1 MNANCFNHCMRKPS
15 LFGILALGCFLQL
28 WCALSPVQA
37 ETLKYIKIGEHE
49 TSTRIVEAAKLRY
62 VKIGEHETYTRV
74 VFEFKEPVQFD
85 VPQVK
90 PGGRFSVVFVD
101 TTTALPRQITLDA
114 TERVES
120 IAFEQRE
127 SNLSAVVAMSF
138 LQFRIK
144 PFTLTDPERLV
155 VDVYPVKPPVD
166 TAQGNIVLKK
176 MVFKDTPE
184 DLPDPEIPF
193 AGEAL
198 PAAAVEDAAPA
209 VNGESQPER
218 DVREDAALPA
228 AVETEDTAPAAM
240 APLAPDP
247 APDPAPVPEPETAA
261 DIPGQSR
268 IDSDGFSKT
277 ADAARAAEENLQA
290 FLMPVLIALSIII
303 VLLLALIIFQK
314 KRVPAPQTSETG
326 LDALKTN
333 ADIIAAINERI
344 NREIQKFEKSGTRKQ
359 NIGDRK

>member
-1 MNANCFNHCMRKPS
+1 MNANCFNHCMRK
-15 LFGILALGCFLQL
+15 LFFIEILVLGCILHV

-85 VPQVK
+85 IPQLK

-120 IAFEQRE
+120 IEFEQRE

-144 PFTLTDPERLV
+144 PFSLTDPERLV
-155 VDVYPVKPPVD
+155 VDVYPVKPPAD

-176 MVFKDTPE
+176 MVFKDTTE

-193 AGEAL
+193 AGETL

-209 VNGESQPER
+209 VDGESQPER
-218 DVREDAALPA
+218 DVREDAALPP
-228 AVETEDTAPAAM
+228 AVETEETAPAAM
-240 APLAPDP
+240 AAP
-247 APDPAPVPEPETAA
+247 APDPAPEPAA
-261 DIPGQSR
+261 DNPGQSR
-268 IDSDGFSKT
+268 IDSARFSKP
-277 ADAARAAEENLQA
+277 AVAARAAEENLQA
-290 FLMPVLIALSIII
+290 FLMPVLIALSVII

-314 KRVPAPQTSETG
+314 KRLPAPQASETG

-333 ADIIAAINERI
+333 EDIIAAINERI
-344 NREIQKFEKSGTRKQ
+344 NREIQKFEKTGRRK
-359 NIGDRK
+359 